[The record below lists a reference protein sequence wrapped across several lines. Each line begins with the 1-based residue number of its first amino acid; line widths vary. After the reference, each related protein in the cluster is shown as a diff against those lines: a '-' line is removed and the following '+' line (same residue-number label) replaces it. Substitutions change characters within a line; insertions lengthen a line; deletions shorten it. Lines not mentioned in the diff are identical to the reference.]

1 MERTRCL
8 GWAPLSHRGG
18 APTAKPGFSPNRR
31 STRPGCEWG
40 GLGVLAGLRFRTVAV
55 LLQQNRD
62 SPRTVGAPAPGANG
76 ADSVSW
82 LGSAFAPG
90 RTRCSG
96 RTSLSHRGGAPTAKP
111 GFSPNRGSTRPGSAA
126 VGYVGGAA
134 AVDVGEDQVQGFAA
148 AAGGGVVYDG
158 GDGPALA
165 VVVAG
170 DAGDGAD
177 VAQGA
182 GLDVGLAGHR
192 GIAQASAHGAVHG
205 RQGQGGD
212 ELGGIGAA
220 PGVAQQLTHVPGRH
234 ALHARQPGTVFQYQP
249 IGLNALVG
257 QPLVD
262 DAGGGLVVV
271 GVRRT
276 ALFAAYGQ
284 EQLAR
289 HGVVAELVDIPG
301 NVHQVR

>member
-1 MERTRCL
+1 FRKPSRLLGTSGTRSMNSL
-8 GWAPLSHRGG
+8 D
-18 APTAKPGFSPNRR
+18 R
-31 STRPGCEWG
+31 S
-40 GLGVLAGLRFRTVAV
+40 L
-55 LLQQNRD
+55 
-62 SPRTVGAPAPGANG
+62 VGAPAPGAKG
-76 ADSVSW
+76 VVQALH
-82 LGSAFAPG
+82 LGSP
-90 RTRCSG
+90 
-96 RTSLSHRGGAPTAKP
+96 RTSWCSSLP
-111 GFSPNRGSTRPGSAA
+111 GIPAHAASFSAA

-134 AVDVGEDQVQGFAA
+134 AVDVGEDQVQCFSA

-192 GIAQASAHGAVHG
+192 GIAQASAHGAIHR

-284 EQLAR
+284 EQL
-289 HGVVAELVDIPG
+289 
-301 NVHQVR
+301 